1 MKKRCRRAVRKVSV
15 ATACRLTTD
24 VLALWLC
31 SQRTAD
37 HMAGMS
43 GLAVIESPRYA
54 DETEA
59 CGHAES
65 VSRPCHIRK
74 VLPSRRFRGQPHRLA
89 TKGSPNS
96 DLHGGMLARPGPDN
110 QPAGENSDASSPRLI
125 PPKYCDPLIGKQ
137 CPEEGSGLQ
146 FSQDPREGTG
156 TLLEIGSPETGSH
169 DAGPFPSTSRLRR
182 KEDWSA

>member
-1 MKKRCRRAVRKVSV
+1 V

-31 SQRTAD
+31 SQRTAG

-89 TKGSPNS
+89 TKGRYVSQ
-96 DLHGGMLARPGPDN
+96 LLIVAR
-110 QPAGENSDASSPRLI
+110 AHSH
-125 PPKYCDPLIGKQ
+125 
-137 CPEEGSGLQ
+137 SGLVDAITK
-146 FSQDPREGTG
+146 FEA
-156 TLLEIGSPETGSH
+156 LE
-169 DAGPFPSTSRLRR
+169 
-182 KEDWSA
+182 